1 MKAVERI
8 VVQTTRQEKQAIL
21 DKARQL
27 KMSVSELMR
36 SGASAYQPAEHDLL
50 ALASAAQ
57 ASAKRSMAAIDEALA
72 DMAAS
77 SARIE
82 AMEAQAKASRHP
94 APTRPSAAC
103 VRGNGRIA
111 DDMECAYLDHSKGRP
126 RNPTGAGKPRPAG
139 DSEDLTARVIRLEAQ
154 LDMVLMG
161 AGAKAGAPKRLR

>member
-94 APTRPSAAC
+94 APTQPLRR
-103 VRGNGRIA
+103 VR
-111 DDMECAYLDHSKGRP
+111 
-126 RNPTGAGKPRPAG
+126 
-139 DSEDLTARVIRLEAQ
+139 
-154 LDMVLMG
+154 
-161 AGAKAGAPKRLR
+161 KR